1 MSRKSDARLQ
11 LADCYDPASLILQ
24 GLVGNQ
30 ENQPDNLLVCHEW
43 DNTIRWQPGERLH
56 HLFER
61 RVDEFGR
68 ENNAQHLAV
77 DSIEGQWSYQA
88 LDERA
93 NQVARYLK
101 LQNWGDGD
109 AIGLLFDKSVH
120 SYVAML
126 AVLKVNAAY
135 VPLDPIFPKNRIT
148 YISGDASLKS
158 ILTLSQFESLA
169 LESGAPT
176 LCLDKLSVEIDTL
189 AKTRLADAETGQATN
204 ELCYIIY
211 TSGST
216 GNPKGV
222 PITQASICNFV
233 RVAAEVYG
241 YRCADR
247 VYQGLTIAFD
257 FAVEEIWVP
266 LIIGATLLPNR
277 TGTSLLGS
285 DLANFLLENKATALC
300 CVPTLLASINEDIPD
315 LRLLIVSGEACP
327 QDLIKRW
334 HTSER
339 TILNAYGPTET
350 TVTATLSRPKPDQ
363 PITIGKPLPT
373 YSVIILE
380 PGTKKILPFGK
391 EGEIAIAGI
400 GVAQGYLNRPDQTQQ
415 AFIKDFLAIKN
426 NPTGLIYRTGD
437 IGLINENGDIEYRG
451 RIDLQV
457 KIRGYRIE
465 LTEIESV
472 ILKIPQIAQAVVDTF
487 EPYPGV
493 KELVAYYTLQDDVG
507 AIAQETLIAELRT
520 VLPNYMV
527 PSYYEHLAVMPLM
540 ACDKADRKALPK
552 PSSKR
557 MNAGQRVI
565 VEPRTTM
572 EAVVTEVLADLLE
585 LDAVSTEEDF
595 FDDLGTDSLLI
606 AMFGAA
612 VREQLPNI
620 DVSMRD
626 FYAYPSVA
634 KLAAHLDR
642 KPSVQYNG
650 SKVDKFRIPSKL
662 DYYTCGTVQ
671 LATYFLFICFATVL
685 LMEVIPWIFAAR
697 SPVDLYLRLC
707 GFFAGSFFV
716 WTSLAIAAKW
726 ILVGVWKT
734 EKIPI
739 WSFKYYRFWL
749 IKHII
754 QSSPVALFKGYPL
767 YNAYLRLMGAKIGK
781 NVVMECQ
788 LMPFCAD
795 LLNIADNTILR
806 NDSVLVS
813 YKARSNY
820 IYTGPISLGKNV
832 IVGEGSVIDIN
843 TVMENGAQLG
853 HASCLN
859 EGQTIFEDKRYHGN
873 PAEETST
880 DFRSCDEKQVSSLRQ
895 VIYSLG
901 QLLNRFFGVVPLLI
915 LLMSYLVTITLPKY
929 EPLTQPWALHILL
942 VTLVAS
948 LSFFLL
954 GLLLNTVIPRV
965 LNRFLKVNRS
975 YVLYGFHF
983 MIFKMIQKFTNSAT
997 NNLVFG
1003 DSSFIVYYMKL
1014 VGYKLSWV
1022 IQTGSNFGLEHK
1034 HDNPYLCNFGSGTMI
1049 SDGFSM
1055 LNVHESST
1063 AFRLAK
1069 TSVGDDNFIGNNVF
1083 YPAKGKT
1090 GNNCLIAT
1098 KAMVPVEGKIHENV
1112 GLLGSPCFEIP
1123 RTVERSPT
1131 VEPATKAVNRLK
1143 GVRRKNWHNLR
1154 TITGYLIS
1162 RFAYT
1167 YITLMVFYAIAHSW
1181 VTLGL
1186 FDRIVIVNLFLIFS
1200 IGYFIIV
1207 ERATFAFGGMTPII
1221 VSIYDKKYWQVERVW
1236 KSSETF
1242 LRGLWLGTP
1251 FRSIIN
1257 RLLGIKQG
1265 KMVFDDGLYA
1275 SEKTMLEIGDY
1286 CNFNTGCV
1294 LQSHSLEDGIYKSDY
1309 IKVGSQCSIETKA
1322 FVHYGVTVGNDV
1334 IIGADSFVMKGEHLA
1349 NRTIWGDNPAKALG
1363 RL

>member
-1 MSRKSDARLQ
+1 MSKKSDAHLQ
-11 LADCYDPASLILQ
+11 PEESYDPASLILQ
-24 GLVGNQ
+24 GLVSNQ

-61 RVDEFGR
+61 RVDEF
-68 ENNAQHLAV
+68 EKQNNTRHLAV

-88 LDERA
+88 LEERA

-101 LQNWGDGD
+101 LQNLGDGD
-109 AIGLLFDKSVH
+109 VIGLLFDKSFH

-126 AVLKVNAAY
+126 AVLKSHAAY
-135 VPLDPIFPKNRIT
+135 VPLDPVFPGNRIA
-148 YISGDASLKS
+148 YIAGDANLKS

-169 LESGAPT
+169 FKSGVPA
-176 LCLDKLSVEIDTL
+176 LCLDKLSEEIDTR
-189 AKTRLADAETGQATN
+189 AKTRLADSETGQASN

-216 GNPKGV
+216 GHPKGV
-222 PITQASICNFV
+222 PIMQASICNFV
-233 RVAAEVYG
+233 RVASEIYG
-241 YRCADR
+241 YRCTDR

-266 LIIGATLLPNR
+266 LIVGATLLPNQ

-285 DLANFLLENKATALC
+285 DLANFLLQNKATALC
-300 CVPTLLASINEDIPD
+300 CVPTLLASINVDIPD

-334 HTSER
+334 YTSER

-373 YSVIILE
+373 YSVVILE
-380 PGTKKILPFGK
+380 PGTKNVLPFGK

-400 GVAQGYLNRPDQTQQ
+400 GVAQGYLNRHNQTQQ

-426 NPTGLIYRTGD
+426 NLSGLIYRTGD
-437 IGLINENGDIEYRG
+437 LGLINENGDIEYRG

-493 KELVAYYTLQDDVG
+493 KELVAYYTLQDDE
-507 AIAQETLIAELRT
+507 AALAQETLIAKLRT
-520 VLPNYMV
+520 VLPSYMV
-527 PSYYEHLAVMPLM
+527 PSYYEHLAVLPLM
-540 ACDKADRKALPK
+540 ASDKADRKALPK
-552 PSSKR
+552 PSSQR
-557 MNAGQRVI
+557 MNAGQHVI
-565 VEPRTTM
+565 VEPQTTM
-572 EAVVTEVLADLLE
+572 ESVVAEVLADLLE
-585 LDAVSTEEDF
+585 LDAVSTEADF

-606 AMFGAA
+606 AMLGAA
-612 VREQLPNI
+612 VRERLPDT

-634 KLAAHLDR
+634 KLAAHIDR
-642 KPSVQYNG
+642 KPRTQHKG
-650 SKVDKFRIPSKL
+650 SKVDKFHIPSKL
-662 DYYTCGTVQ
+662 DYYTCGVVQ
-671 LATYFLFICFATVL
+671 LASYFLSVLFALVL
-685 LMEVIPWIFAAR
+685 LQEVVSWTIAAQA
-697 SPVDLYLRLC
+697 PVDIYLRLS
-707 GFFAGSFFV
+707 GVLAGLFFV
-716 WTSLAIAAKW
+716 WTSLVIAAKW
-726 ILVGVWKT
+726 ILVGKCKT

-754 QSSPVALFKGYPL
+754 QSSPMELFQGYPL
-767 YNAYLRLMGAKIGK
+767 YNAYLRLMGAKIGR

-788 LMPFCAD
+788 LTPLCAD
-795 LLNIADNTILR
+795 LLSIGDHTILR
-806 NDSVLVS
+806 KDSVLVS

-832 IVGEGSVIDIN
+832 VVGEGSVVDIN

-853 HASCLN
+853 HTSCLT
-859 EGQTIFEDKRYHGN
+859 EGQIIPGDKRYHGN
-873 PAEETST
+873 PAEETGT
-880 DFRSCDEKQVSSLRQ
+880 NFRSSDEKQVTSLRQ

-901 QLLNRFFGVVPLLI
+901 QLLNSFFGVVPLFI
-915 LLMSYLVTITLPKY
+915 LLISFLITMILPKY
-929 EPLTQPWALHILL
+929 EPLTQPWALYILL

-948 LSFFLL
+948 LSL
-954 GLLLNTVIPRV
+954 LLLNLFLNTIFPRV
-965 LNRFLKVNRS
+965 LNRFLKVNQS
-975 YVLYGFHF
+975 FVLYGFHF

-1003 DSSFIVYYMKL
+1003 DSSFIVHYMKL
-1014 VGYKLSWV
+1014 VGYKLSRV

-1034 HDNPYLCNFGSGTMI
+1034 HDNPYLCHFGSGTMI

-1055 LNVHESST
+1055 LNVQESST
-1063 AFRLAK
+1063 AFRLTK
-1069 TSVGDDNFIGNNVF
+1069 TSVGNDNFVGNNVY
-1083 YPAKGKT
+1083 YPPNGKT

-1098 KAMVPVEGKIHENV
+1098 KAMVPIEGKIHENV
-1112 GLLGSPCFEIP
+1112 GLLGSPSFEIP
-1123 RTVERSPT
+1123 RTVERNSNI
-1131 VEPATKAVNRLK
+1131 EPATKAVNRLQ

-1154 TITGYLIS
+1154 TITGYLMS
-1162 RFAYT
+1162 RFAYA
-1167 YITLMVFYAIAHSW
+1167 YITLLFFYAIADSRT
-1181 VTLGL
+1181 TLGL
-1186 FDRIVIVNLFLIFS
+1186 FDKIIIVNLFLIFS
-1200 IGYFIIV
+1200 IGYFIV
-1207 ERATFAFGGMTPII
+1207 AERAAFGFGRMKPIT

-1265 KMVFDDGLYA
+1265 KMVFDDGLYV

-1322 FVHYGVTVGNDV
+1322 FIHYGVTVDNNVV
-1334 IIGADSFVMKGEHLA
+1334 ICADSFVMKGEHLA
-1349 NRTIWGDNPAKALG
+1349 NHTLWGNNPAKALG